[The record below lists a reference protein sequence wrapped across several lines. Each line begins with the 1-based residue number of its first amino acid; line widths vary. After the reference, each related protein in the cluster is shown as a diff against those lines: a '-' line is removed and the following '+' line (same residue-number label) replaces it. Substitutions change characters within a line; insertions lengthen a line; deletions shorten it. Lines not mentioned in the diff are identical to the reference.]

1 MKRLKT
7 TRLDAIDRALFDRIA
22 AAPLH
27 GTRPWLRALSRA
39 ADHGV
44 LWMGTAAVLGAVGG
58 RRGRRA
64 ALRGLGSLA
73 IASAT
78 ANTVAKHATR
88 RPRPVLDAVP
98 AVRRLLR
105 QPVTTSFP
113 SGHSASA
120 AAFAAG
126 VAIESPLLGAAVAPV
141 AAAVALS
148 RVYTGVHYPGDV
160 LAGAAL
166 GTAAAA
172 ATLHWWPRS
181 SDVPPPAAPAPCP
194 APALP
199 QGRGLSVVVNS
210 GSGSGSPLAPTAED
224 VAGTLR
230 ALLPEADVRVC
241 GPQDD
246 LAKILTEAADRA
258 ARAGGALGVCGGD
271 GSVNLAAALAVERA
285 LPLAVFPGG
294 TLNHFALDLGA
305 TTHEATAE
313 AVQAGTAVG
322 VDLGL
327 AADDAGA
334 RTFVNTFSLGIYPE
348 LVHQREKLE
357 KRIGKWP
364 ALAVAVAKLLP
375 TAEPVTVHADGRPHR
390 LWLLFAGNGAYEP
403 AGFAP
408 THRAALADGQL
419 DVRVVDGGRPFARTR
434 LAAAFLSGT
443 LDRSRV
449 YRAARLRALD
459 LDSLGDAARIAV
471 DGESV
476 PARGAL
482 RLSKVPAGLTVYRPA
497 TAAPASEPRR
507 PGRDGRSGGGR

>member
-1 MKRLKT
+1 MTRLGT

-44 LWMGTAAVLGAVGG
+44 LWTATAAVLGTVGG

-88 RPRPVLDAVP
+88 RPRPAADGVP
-98 AVRRLLR
+98 AIRRLLR

-113 SGHSASA
+113 SGHAASA
-120 AAFAAG
+120 AAFATG

-141 AAAVALS
+141 AAAVAFS

-166 GTAAAA
+166 GAGAA
-172 ATLHWWPRS
+172 ATTLRWWPRS
-181 SDVPPPAAPAPCP
+181 SDVPPPAAPAALP

-199 QGRGLSVVVNS
+199 GGRGLSVVVNS
-210 GSGSGSPLAPTAED
+210 GSGSGAPLADGPEETAD
-224 VAGTLR
+224 TLR

-241 GPQDD
+241 GPEDD
-246 LAKILTEAADRA
+246 LVKLLTEAADRA
-258 ARAGGALGVCGGD
+258 DRAGGALGVCGGD
-271 GSVNLAAALAVERA
+271 GSVNLAAGLAVDRG

-305 TTHEATAE
+305 TTHEATAG
-313 AVQAGTAVG
+313 AVEAGTAVG

-327 AADDAGA
+327 ATDDTGT
-334 RTFVNTFSLGIYPE
+334 RTFVNTFSLGVYPE
-348 LVHQREKLE
+348 LVHRRERSE

-364 ALAVAVAKLLP
+364 ALAVAVAELLA
-375 TAEPVTVHADGRPHR
+375 TAEPVTVHAGGRPHR

-408 THRAALADGQL
+408 THRAALADGKL
-419 DVRVVDGGRPFARTR
+419 DVRVVDGGSPFARTR
-434 LAAAFLSGT
+434 LAAAFLTGT
-443 LDRSRV
+443 LHRSRV
-449 YRAARLRALD
+449 YRTARLSALE
-459 LDSLGDAARIAV
+459 LDFLGDADRIAV

-482 RLSKVPAGLTVYRPA
+482 RLSKSPAALTVYRP
-497 TAAPASEPRR
+497 PVAS
-507 PGRDGRSGGGR
+507 

>member
-1 MKRLKT
+1 MKRLGT
-7 TRLDAIDRALFDRIA
+7 SRLDAIDRALFDRIA

-39 ADHGV
+39 ADHGL
-44 LWMGTAAVLGAVGG
+44 LWTGTAAVLGAFGG
-58 RRGRRA
+58 RTGRRA

-88 RPRPVLDAVP
+88 RPRPALDGVP
-98 AVRRLLR
+98 SLRRLLR

-120 AAFAAG
+120 AAFATG
-126 VAIESPLLGAAVAPV
+126 VAIESPLLGAAVAPI
-141 AAAVALS
+141 AAAVAFS

-166 GTAAAA
+166 GAAAA
-172 ATLHWWPRS
+172 GTTLRWWPRA
-181 SDVPPPAAPAPCP
+181 SDAPPSAAPAARP
-194 APALP
+194 APALKR
-199 QGRGLSVVVNS
+199 GRGLSVVVNS
-210 GSGSGSPLAPTAED
+210 GSGNGSPIAAGPEDTAEE
-224 VAGTLR
+224 LR
-230 ALLPEADVRVC
+230 AMLPEADVRVC

-246 LAKILTEAADRA
+246 LAKMLGEAADRA
-258 ARAGGALGVCGGD
+258 AAVDGALGVCGGD

-305 TTHEATAE
+305 TTHGATAE
-313 AVQAGTAVG
+313 AVEAGSAVG

-327 AADDAGA
+327 AADADGT

-357 KRIGKWP
+357 GRIGKWP

-375 TAEPVTVHADGRPHR
+375 SAEPVTVHAAGRPRR

-403 AGFAP
+403 AGLAP
-408 THRAALADGQL
+408 TRRAALADGLL

-449 YRAARLRALD
+449 YRTVRLRALEV
-459 LDSLGDAARIAV
+459 DSLGDADRIAV

-476 PARGAL
+476 PAHGAL
-482 RLSKVPAGLTVYRPA
+482 RLSKSPAALTVYRPA
-497 TAAPASEPRR
+497 VA
-507 PGRDGRSGGGR
+507 D

>member
-1 MKRLKT
+1 MTRLGT
-7 TRLDAIDRALFDRIA
+7 SRLDAIDRALFDRIA
-22 AAPLH
+22 AARLH
-27 GTRPWLRALSRA
+27 GTGPWLRALSRA

-44 LWMGTAAVLGAVGG
+44 LWTGAAALLGAVGG

-88 RPRPVLDAVP
+88 RPRPVLDGVP
-98 AVRRLLR
+98 SVRRLLR

-120 AAFAAG
+120 AAFATG

-172 ATLHWWPRS
+172 TTLRWWPRS
-181 SDVPPPAAPAPCP
+181 SDAPPPAAPAAFP

-199 QGRGLSVVVNS
+199 RGRGLSVVVNS
-210 GSGSGSPLAPTAED
+210 GSGNGSMTATGPEETAD
-224 VAGTLR
+224 TLR
-230 ALLPEADVRVC
+230 GLLPEADVRVC
-241 GPQDD
+241 GPEDD
-246 LAKILTEAADRA
+246 LAELLTEAADRA
-258 ARAGGALGVCGGD
+258 ARDGGALGVCGGD
-271 GSVNLAAALAVERA
+271 GSVNLAAGLAVDRK

-294 TLNHFALDLGA
+294 TLNHFALDLGT
-305 TTHEATAE
+305 TTHQDTATAVE
-313 AVQAGTAVG
+313 AGTAVG

-327 AADDAGA
+327 AVDHTGS

-375 TAEPVTVHADGRPHR
+375 TAEPVTVHAGGRPHR
-390 LWLLFAGNGAYEP
+390 VWLLFAGNGAYEP

-408 THRAALADGQL
+408 THRAALADGKL

-443 LDRSRV
+443 LHRSRV
-449 YRAARLRALD
+449 YRTARLRVLD
-459 LDSLGDAARIAV
+459 LDFLGDADRIAV

-482 RLSKVPAGLTVYRPA
+482 RLSKNPAALTVYRPPV
-497 TAAPASEPRR
+497 TS
-507 PGRDGRSGGGR
+507 